1 MRHNKAGRR
10 LGRTTSHRVAMFRN
24 MVTSFL
30 NHEKI
35 TTTDA
40 KAKELRSIAE
50 KMITLGKKG
59 DLHAM
64 RQAASYIRD
73 KKVVTKLFTTIAP
86 RYQERSGGY
95 TRIIKL
101 GLRSGDNASISLI
114 ELVEGPVE
122 KKAPKKAPARKAAV
136 KSAPIKEAVKTEPA
150 SQSEEVAAGSEAVQV
165 EPVETA
171 VAPQTAVTEGDE
183 ACEAKAD

>member
-1 MRHNKAGRR
+1 
-10 LGRTTSHRVAMFRN
+10 MFRN

-73 KKVVTKLFTTIAP
+73 KKVVTKLFTAIAP
-86 RYQERSGGY
+86 RYQDRPGGY

-101 GLRSGDNASISLI
+101 GLRSGDNASLSMI

-122 KKAPKKAPARKAAV
+122 KKAPKKVVAKKPAAKAAPAKETTKSETAQKSEETKSVTEEAHVEPAASADVPLTAV
-136 KSAPIKEAVKTEPA
+136 KEGG
-150 SQSEEVAAGSEAVQV
+150 EE
-165 EPVETA
+165 
-171 VAPQTAVTEGDE
+171 
-183 ACEAKAD
+183 CEAKAD

>member
-10 LGRTTSHRVAMFRN
+10 LGRTTSHRIAMFRN

-30 NHEKI
+30 SHEKI

-50 KMITLGKKG
+50 KMITFGKKG

-73 KKVVTKLFTTIAP
+73 KKVVAKLFTTIAP
-86 RYQERSGGY
+86 RYKERNGGY
-95 TRIIKL
+95 TRIVKL
-101 GLRSGDNASISLI
+101 GIRPGDTAPVSLI
-114 ELVEGPVE
+114 ELVEEQMEQKPAKKPVKA
-122 KKAPKKAPARKAAV
+122 KKSAAATTEAPKPRAPRARKAKA
-136 KSAPIKEAVKTEPA
+136 AEEPA
-150 SQSEEVAAGSEAVQV
+150 TAVQT
-165 EPVETA
+165 ETA
-171 VAPQTAVTEGDE
+171 TAAPEQE
-183 ACEAKAD
+183 